1 MTPSEFNRYLEERSA
16 PIGREPTRGEY
27 VPSEDISDL
36 PPPTDSEDLGA
47 MAEQFTPLGK
57 SSPGA
62 FGPEPSEF
70 EKKSVPLGPTLEER
84 TGQVAMGLGQ
94 GIKTGASTLMPAFG
108 GAIGGAKLGTFAG
121 PAAPVAVPVMSALGF
136 IGGFA
141 LGDQYSKYLDEFFP
155 APPRDELIPY
165 RIAGETTGQT
175 LATIPL
181 AFSMPVMSGNMV
193 SRFLS
198 DIGQTAR
205 KRPILF
211 TTSEAG
217 GAAGAGVGGGV
228 AETIDP
234 GNPWTRFMY
243 EVVGGFA
250 TPSRWLSSV
259 ATDVYDNVSQRL
271 ASGALDASQRNAA
284 DQLLKIL
291 DQFKEDPQ
299 QLTRALLAT
308 LPQNVPTPTAAQK
321 TGSPAL
327 MALEKSLAQQ
337 HSKYADEIQ
346 GQGEQAY
353 QAYEALLANLRNLGD
368 IDSLRQAAE
377 LREKSLER
385 FLTDRLVFAHADAA
399 EKIARISQLNPT
411 TDARG
416 YVGRITQNAVGDSL
430 RDARKVESSL
440 WDEAYKSS
448 LRGTRQLDPSQQQ
461 LLRDEAKQVDS
472 LRSAVNRMSASELD
486 GGIFEMVETKAGP
499 RAFYL
504 DFRHMDENFKEIVK
518 KGDKYVLREYNLPK
532 KNPFV
537 DSNGRRIPVGSMSIE
552 DRIKF
557 VEKIPIKETV
567 ITPGEVFSPR
577 TIEAGNFRAELAR
590 TAAELTP
597 AGFKF
602 NLSPYVKELLKENG
616 IDEDAI
622 DLYRQGMRSPEFL
635 ETKIVPERFLPAVND
650 KPADV
655 FDLIQMRSELLNEA
669 RKAASGNA
677 PDNNAARIY
686 SGLANSILKD
696 LSSDAAGLD
705 NQAYDTARSFS
716 QALNNVYSRT
726 FAGEML
732 AKDPRGAMRYTPETL
747 IEAAFSVGPDL
758 TTQRMQQIED
768 ASTFLLQEGRRI
780 AAESKDPAVQQLLK
794 DLIPEAKT
802 RADSV
807 ADAANVTIRL
817 AAANSIKQVMRPDGT
832 IENRLDI
839 PSLMKWAAENNTLV
853 QKAGLAGDLDNAAR
867 AENLFSLVTRQNSKI
882 NDSLKKR
889 TTFAKLL
896 NAESPTTVV
905 TQMIRGKNPV
915 SELNKLVKLAKAGG
929 PDAVDGLRS
938 TIMDYAFTQ
947 ASKGSGGF
955 SPLAFEKAFFTP
967 LGPNKP
973 SLYALMRN
981 QGIMTVT
988 HGNNMRALI
997 NPMKQIEAALEGGGQ
1012 RLDEVV
1018 SRMGLAG
1025 QFGARFL
1032 GAQAGIAATKA
1043 LGGAGTIQI
1052 PGYGASVAQ
1061 ELFDKLPSL
1070 SVRSVL
1076 EDATRDPAFMA
1087 MILDKRAVMPKQQIT
1102 LGRQMHAYLLSQ
1114 GYTDAEY
1121 NPPEISEVPATP
1133 TTGLPASQ
1141 LLRQLPPAPPTTGV
1155 PGLSSAPKVTPQGPG
1170 PAAPSA
1176 PPMPGQPPNSRQML
1190 QSLFP
1195 FDTTLRVGSPL
1206 Q

>member
-1 MTPSEFNRYLEERSA
+1 
-16 PIGREPTRGEY
+16 
-27 VPSEDISDL
+27 
-36 PPPTDSEDLGA
+36 
-47 MAEQFTPLGK
+47 MAEQFTPRGK
-57 SSPGA
+57 RSPGA
-62 FGPEPSEF
+62 FEPEPDEF
-70 EKKSVPLGPTLEER
+70 EQKSVPLGPTLEER

-94 GIKTGASTLMPAFG
+94 GIKTGASTLIPAFG
-108 GAIGGAKLGTFAG
+108 GAVGGAKLGAFAG
-121 PAAPVAVPVMSALGF
+121 PAAPVAIPVMSALGF

-141 LGDQYSKYLDEFFP
+141 LGDQYSKYLDDFFP

-165 RIAGETTGQT
+165 RIAGETAGQV
-175 LATIPL
+175 LGTIPL
-181 AFSMPVMSGNMV
+181 AYSMPVMSGSMV

-217 GAAGAGVGGGV
+217 GAAGAGLGGGI
-228 AETIDP
+228 AETVDP
-234 GNPWTRFMY
+234 GDAGTRFMY
-243 EVVGGFA
+243 ETMGGFF

-259 ATDVYDNVSQRL
+259 AADVHDNVSQRL
-271 ASGALDASQRNAA
+271 ASGALNASQRNAA
-284 DQLLKIL
+284 DQLLKIA

-299 QLTRALLAT
+299 QLSRALLAT
-308 LPQNVPTPTAAQK
+308 LPQGVPTPTAAQK

-327 MALEKSLAQQ
+327 MAVERSLAQQ
-337 HSKYADEIQ
+337 HSKYSDEIR

-353 QAYEALLANLRNLGD
+353 QAYEALLSNLRNIGD
-368 IDSLRQAAE
+368 VDSLRLAAE

-385 FLTDRLVFAHADAA
+385 YLTDRLVFAHADAA
-399 EKIARISQLNPT
+399 EKIARISRLNPT

-430 RDARKVESSL
+430 RDARKIESSL

-448 LRGTRQLDPSQQQ
+448 LKATKGKKELTP
-461 LLRDEAKQVDS
+461 
-472 LRSAVNRMSASELD
+472 RS
-486 GGIFEMVETKAGP
+486 
-499 RAFYL
+499 
-504 DFRHMDENFKEIVK
+504 
-518 KGDKYVLREYNLPK
+518 
-532 KNPFV
+532 
-537 DSNGRRIPVGSMSIE
+537 
-552 DRIKF
+552 
-557 VEKIPIKETV
+557 
-567 ITPGEVFSPR
+567 
-577 TIEAGNFRAELAR
+577 IEAGNFRSELAR

-622 DLYRQGMRSPEFL
+622 NLYRQGMRSPEFL
-635 ETKIVPERFLPAVND
+635 ETKIVPERFLPAIDD

-655 FDLIQMRSELLNEA
+655 FDLVQMRSELLSEA
-669 RKAASGNA
+669 RRAASGNA

-696 LSSDAAGLD
+696 LSSDAAGL
-705 NQAYDTARSFS
+705 NNEAYDTARSFS
-716 QALNNVYSRT
+716 KGLNNVYSRT

-780 AAESKDPAVQQLLK
+780 AAESKSPAVQQLLK
-794 DLIPEAKT
+794 DLIPEAKI

-807 ADAANVTIRL
+807 ADAANITVRL

-832 IENRLDI
+832 IENRLDV
-839 PSLMKWAAENNTLV
+839 PSLIRWASENNTLV

-896 NAESPTTVV
+896 TAESPTTVV

-915 SELNKLVKLAKAGG
+915 SELNKMVRLAKAGG

-997 NPMKQIEAALEGGGQ
+997 NPMKQIEEALEGGGQ

-1061 ELFDKLPSL
+1061 EFFDKLPSL

-1076 EDATRDPAFMA
+1076 EDATKDPKFMA

-1114 GYTDAEY
+1114 GYTDADY
-1121 NPPEISEVPATP
+1121 NPPEISEVPTTP
-1133 TTGLPASQ
+1133 TTGMPASKM
-1141 LLRQLPPAPPTTGV
+1141 LRQLPPAPPTTGV

-1170 PAAPSA
+1170 PRAGPAAPPA

-1195 FDTTLRVGSPL
+1195 FDTTLRAGSPV

>member
-1 MTPSEFNRYLEERSA
+1 MTPSEFSKYLEERSG
-16 PIGREPTRGEY
+16 PVGREPTRGEY

-36 PPPTDSEDLGA
+36 PPPTDPEDLGA

-57 SSPGA
+57 GSPGA

-70 EKKSVPLGPTLEER
+70 EAKSVPLGPTLEER

-94 GIKTGASTLMPAFG
+94 GLKTGASTLMPAFG
-108 GAIGGAKLGTFAG
+108 GAVAGAKLGTFAG
-121 PAAPVAVPVMSALGF
+121 PAAPAAVPVMSALGF
-136 IGGFA
+136 IGAFT
-141 LGDQYSKYLDEFFP
+141 LGNEYSKYLDDFFP

-165 RIAGETTGQT
+165 RVAGDTAGQV
-175 LATIPL
+175 LGTIPL
-181 AFSMPVMSGNMV
+181 AFGMPVMSGSMV

-217 GAAGAGVGGGV
+217 GAAGAGLGGGV
-228 AETIDP
+228 AETVDP
-234 GNPWTRFMY
+234 GDAGTRFMY
-243 EVVGGFA
+243 EVVGGFL

-259 ATDVYDNVSQRL
+259 AADVYDNVNQRL
-271 ASGALDASQRNAA
+271 ASGALNSSQRNAA
-284 DQLLKIL
+284 DQLLKFL

-299 QLTRALLAT
+299 QLSRALLAT
-308 LPQNVPTPTAAQK
+308 LPQGVPTPTAAQK

-327 MALEKSLAQQ
+327 MALERYLARQ
-337 HSKYADEIQ
+337 HDKYSDEVRT
-346 GQGEQAY
+346 QGEQAY
-353 QAYEALLANLRNLGD
+353 QAYESLLSRLRNIGD
-368 IDSLRQAAE
+368 IDSLRLAAE

-385 FLTDRLVFAHADAA
+385 FLTDRLVFAHTDAA
-399 EKIARISQLNPT
+399 EKIARISRLNPT

-416 YVGRITQNAVGDSL
+416 YVGRITQNAMGDSL

-448 LRGTRQLDPSQQQ
+448 LRR
-461 LLRDEAKQVDS
+461 
-472 LRSAVNRMSASELD
+472 
-486 GGIFEMVETKAGP
+486 TKESP
-499 RAFYL
+499 
-504 DFRHMDENFKEIVK
+504 N
-518 KGDKYVLREYNLPK
+518 
-532 KNPFV
+532 
-537 DSNGRRIPVGSMSIE
+537 
-552 DRIKF
+552 
-557 VEKIPIKETV
+557 
-567 ITPGEVFSPR
+567 EVFAPR

-622 DLYRQGMRSPEFL
+622 NLYRQGMRSPEFL
-635 ETKIVPERFLPAVND
+635 ETKIVPERFLPAIDD

-655 FDLIQMRSELLNEA
+655 FDLIQMRSELLSEA

-677 PDNNAARIY
+677 PDSNAARIY

-696 LSSDAAGLD
+696 LSSDAAGL
-705 NQAYDTARSFS
+705 NNEAYDTARSFS

-758 TTQRMQQIED
+758 TAQRMQQIED

-780 AAESKDPAVQQLLK
+780 AAESKDPAVRQLLK
-794 DLIPEAKT
+794 DLIPDAKL

-807 ADAANVTIRL
+807 ADAANITVRL

-839 PSLMKWAAENNTLV
+839 PSLIEWRAKNDTLV
-853 QKAGLAGDLDNAAR
+853 RKAGLAEDLDNAQQ

-915 SELNKLVKLAKAGG
+915 SELNKLVRLAKAGG

-997 NPMKQIEAALEGGGQ
+997 NPMKQIEESLEGGGQ

-1032 GAQAGIAATKA
+1032 GAQAGIRITKA

-1052 PGYGASVAQ
+1052 PGYGASIAQ
-1061 ELFDKLPSL
+1061 EVFDKMPSL

-1076 EDATRDPAFMA
+1076 EDATKDPKFMA

-1114 GYTDAEY
+1114 GYTDADY
-1121 NPPEISEVPATP
+1121 NPPEISEVPTTP
-1133 TTGLPASQ
+1133 TTGMPASQ
-1141 LLRQLPPAPPTTGV
+1141 LLRQLPPAPQTTGV
-1155 PGLSSAPKVTPQGPG
+1155 PGLSTAPSVTPQGPG
-1170 PAAPSA
+1170 PAAAPPA
-1176 PPMPGQPPNSRQML
+1176 PPMPGQPPQQPSSRQML

-1195 FDTTLRVGSPL
+1195 FDTTLRAGSPL